1 MGSLPWDQFGGFV
14 GVPSLLVGL
23 YWMLA
28 TGRLCTG
35 RELREK
41 NARITA
47 LEDSLRTRDHQ
58 LSLVLT
64 ESMTTISPVLKAM
77 RAAVE
82 ADEEPPS

>member
-1 MGSLPWDQFGGFV
+1 MESLPWDQVGGFV

-41 NARITA
+41 NARIAA

-82 ADEEPPS
+82 ADEEPAP